1 MGCRPSGTSEGE
13 LSNARVCE
21 EARRG
26 HAPNPK
32 VPRVEIELVP
42 QLLPILSMAN
52 VSVSMLRP
60 VKCLLKAGDGGTCL
74 SVSWWQRGA
83 VVAQVAA
90 VPFLFRVGIHV
101 ERHDES

>member
-1 MGCRPSGTSEGE
+1 MG
-13 LSNARVCE
+13 NARVCKK
-21 EARRG
+21 ARRG
-26 HAPNPK
+26 HSPNPK

-42 QLLPILSMAN
+42 QLLSILSLAN
-52 VSVSMLRP
+52 VSVSMLNP
-60 VKCLLKAGDGGTCL
+60 IKCLLLKAGDGVTCL

-83 VVAQVAA
+83 VVTQIAA